1 MTSHALPLAPRG
13 VRPAHRALSAL
24 VLVGHLL
31 LVWALLEFGVVDR
44 FVAAAPPVSVRLVA
58 DTAPEPEPQKP
69 LRVAPPLPPLPAPPL
84 VVPPDVVV
92 MREPV
97 PDAITLP
104 APPPVPVQAT
114 PSPVAAPPAPAPAP
128 AVHRVPAS
136 ALRYVT
142 LPPVEVP
149 RASRRLRESGT
160 VVLRVVVDVQGLP
173 RSVAV
178 LQSSGFARLDEQAV
192 FAMRRARFAPC
203 TDNGRPVEC
212 ESDAPIAYELEN

>member
-1 MTSHALPLAPRG
+1 MTSHALPLAPRSA
-13 VRPAHRALSAL
+13 RPAHRVLSAL
-24 VLVGHLL
+24 VLVAHGV

-44 FVAAAPPVSVRLVA
+44 LVAAAPPVSVRLVA
-58 DTAPEPEPQKP
+58 DTAPELEPHKP
-69 LRVAPPLPPLPAPPL
+69 LRVAPPSPPLPAPPL
-84 VVPPDVVV
+84 VVPPEVVV
-92 MREPV
+92 MREPP

-104 APPPVPVQAT
+104 APPPVPAQAA
-114 PSPVAAPPAPAPAP
+114 PSAVAAPPAPAAAP

-178 LQSSGFARLDEQAV
+178 VQSSGFARLDEQAV